1 MSATEVPEIV
11 QLVFNMVVVL
21 VVMKAFVRG
30 VKVVVKLVVV
40 VVMVLLLVVLVVR
53 KRPPP
58 IPTLHIPQPS
68 LQIKIDIGVL
78 YLKCC
83 YWWLGWRW

>member
-1 MSATEVPEIV
+1 
-11 QLVFNMVVVL
+11 MVVV

-40 VVMVLLLVVLVVR
+40 VVMVLLLVVLVVG

-68 LQIKIDIGVL
+68 LQIKKIDIGVL

-83 YWWLGWRW
+83 SWWLGWRW

>member
-1 MSATEVPEIV
+1 
-11 QLVFNMVVVL
+11 MVVV

-40 VVMVLLLVVLVVR
+40 VVMVLLLVVLVVG

-58 IPTLHIPQPS
+58 IPTLHIAQPG
-68 LQIKIDIGVL
+68 LQIKN
-78 YLKCC
+78 
-83 YWWLGWRW
+83 